1 MRSLCELE
9 RIPVQMAN
17 EDFSGIWHLRETQ
30 SLVSWVQGR
39 NSHLGGQVPRLKRM
53 AGPCSPPV
61 PWMDLLSEAI
71 EEYDLE
77 TGGGENSVEHFIE
90 WLAEWG
96 RDARRRQRGLLLL
109 TAHRAKGLEFD
120 HVVVLD
126 GGWDRVGSRG
136 GPGCPATAVLRG
148 HDPRSSNHHPRAP
161 SRPPSTPGR
170 LEGRPVRA
178 ASPAAGRPA
187 GGIAGAGPPLPAA
200 QPARRVSELRWI
212 QAPRRSGAP
221 RHCLSIARVISL
233 AGTSR
238 ARIVGNSWTARGRW

>member
-9 RIPVQMAN
+9 GIPVQMAN

-30 SLVSWVQGR
+30 SLVDWLRDRDSRLVASADLKEWLLVQPSGPWVE
-39 NSHLGGQVPRLKRM
+39 
-53 AGPCSPPV
+53 
-61 PWMDLLSEAI
+61 LLSEAI

-126 GGWDRVGSRG
+126 GGWDRVGSG
-136 GPGCPATAVLRG
+136 E
-148 HDPRSSNHHPRAP
+148 DPDAPRRLYYVAMTRARQTITLARLP
-161 SRPPSTPGR
+161 RPPSTPGR
-170 LEGRPVRA
+170 LEGRPIRA

-187 GGIAGAGPPLPAA
+187 GGIAGAGPPIPAA
-200 QPARRVSELRWI
+200 QPARRVPELRWI
-212 QAPRRSGAP
+212 
-221 RHCLSIARVISL
+221 
-233 AGTSR
+233 
-238 ARIVGNSWTARGRW
+238 